1 MLKELDDYHWG
12 EVFKYANN
20 PNDVRKHAT
29 TNLKY
34 DRGDVKK
41 ILAIKDGIADE
52 DNWLGLF
59 EMHDGKFLVVRAWC
73 DYTGWGC
80 QEGGS
85 AEVADDLG
93 TIIVY
98 GLSVSERGELGIK
111 QL

>member
-1 MLKELDDYHWG
+1 MLKDLDDGNWE

-20 PNDVRKHAT
+20 PNDVCKHST
-29 TNLKY
+29 TTLKY
-34 DRGDVKK
+34 GREDVKK
-41 ILAIKDGIADE
+41 IVSMIDGIPDE
-52 DNWLGLF
+52 DQWLGLF
-59 EMHDGKFLVVRAWC
+59 EMNDGKFLVVRAWC

-93 TIIVY
+93 TLILY
-98 GLSVSERGELGIK
+98 GLTLSERAELGIK